1 MEKKKNIA
9 TKISNPKGY
18 NRKPTT
24 PNLKST
30 KTKSVKRSNSVE
42 KPIKQEVNTPKIEKS
57 ESVTKKKSTVGEINS
72 FKDNKVIKKLD
83 LIDKQLEKS
92 EEILYNQNK
101 ILSRIKEITG
111 KINYFDKNFESIYYK
126 NDMESFNSKLAS
138 NDENL
143 QQTLNNIKQFN
154 SEVEN
159 VKYLQEQN
167 KNLKYKLEI
176 VEVEVNKN

>member
-72 FKDNKVIKKLD
+72 FKDNKVINMIGMELHDIISKYIICISLLSIEPFLK
-83 LIDKQLEKS
+83 IMKS
-92 EEILYNQNK
+92 ENQDALDFLRKSWNVDKISRFVAKTFFKDNYNFNARVDLTSFLFK
-101 ILSRIKEITG
+101 NLDSLSDDVALRKSLM
-111 KINYFDKNFESIYYK
+111 NFQMKK
-126 NDMESFNSKLAS
+126 ND
-138 NDENL
+138 
-143 QQTLNNIKQFN
+143 
-154 SEVEN
+154 V
-159 VKYLQEQN
+159 Y
-167 KNLKYKLEI
+167 
-176 VEVEVNKN
+176 